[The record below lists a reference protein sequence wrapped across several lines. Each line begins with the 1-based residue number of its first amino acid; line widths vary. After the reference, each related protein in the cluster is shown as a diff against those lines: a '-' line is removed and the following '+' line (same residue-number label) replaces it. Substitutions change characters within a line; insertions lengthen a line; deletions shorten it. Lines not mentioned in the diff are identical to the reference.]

1 MTPTNDQLLKLI
13 YILGQHVLKMEEF
26 VFAISEGQTAQNKL
40 IAARMPGFT
49 DRERKLLLDA
59 ASKSET
65 SLEHL
70 EAAMKRYRKTFQAC
84 PFWRKK

>member
-13 YILGQHVLKMEEF
+13 FILGQHVLKMEEF
-26 VFAISEGQTAQNKL
+26 VFAISEGQAAQSKL
-40 IAARMPGFT
+40 IASRMPGFT
-49 DRERKLLLDA
+49 DRERKILLDA

-70 EAAMKRYRKTFQAC
+70 EAAMKWYRKTFAAC